1 MRVLLISDS
10 NPLNEN
16 RMLMGE
22 LGVRI
27 RIRIRKKILEAK
39 ETVEISF
46 WSGQLWLEIARN
58 Q

>member
-1 MRVLLISDS
+1 LRVLLISDS